1 MSEKQL
7 SDINDKLDHLVRL
20 AAQHVS
26 ASAET
31 KNDRIIQLGQAGL
44 DRNLI
49 AEICDDSPS
58 NVSVVLSRAKKKA
71 KAKK

>member
-1 MSEKQL
+1 MSDRSNAEL
-7 SDINDKLDHLVRL
+7 GEKLDQIICLI
-20 AAQHVS
+20 AQYSS

-31 KNDRIIQLGQAGL
+31 KNERIIQLGQAGL

-49 AEICDDSPS
+49 AEICDDTPS